1 MTTRN
6 GQTPRPDRFAADT
19 VALITGGT
27 SGVGL
32 AAARRLLAD
41 GARVVVC
48 GRDEHRLDAAV
59 AHLREQAHEAVAGG
73 ETGTGGAVVPGGG
86 ASGGGGTGPAGAAA
100 DRVLGVRA
108 DTASVAD
115 LDAALRA
122 VRDRFGHLDI
132 VFANAG
138 LYAAAPFEEI
148 TEADFDR
155 AVGVN
160 FKGVFFTVQRALPL
174 LRDGG
179 AVVINAS
186 SLMQRGQADATLH
199 SATKA
204 AAHNLAR
211 TLAAALAGRRV
222 RVNSV
227 SPGYVET
234 PMFAG
239 SDIDP
244 AQAEQLRA
252 RTALGRFARPEEIAD
267 AVAFLASGEASY
279 VNGQDLVVD
288 GGMQGCE
295 M

>member
-6 GQTPRPDRFAADT
+6 RQTARPDRFPADT
-19 VALITGGT
+19 VALITGGS

-48 GRDEHRLDAAV
+48 GRDERRLDAAV
-59 AHLREQAHEAVAGG
+59 AQLGEQANEAVAGG
-73 ETGTGGAVVPGGG
+73 EAAVADATGT
-86 ASGGGGTGPAGAAA
+86 AGAAA

-108 DTASVAD
+108 DTSCVAD
-115 LDAALRA
+115 LDAVAEA

-132 VFANAG
+132 IFANAG
-138 LYAAAPFEEI
+138 RYAAAPFEEI

-160 FKGVFFTVQRALPL
+160 FKGVFFTVQRTLPL

-179 AVVINAS
+179 AIVINAS
-186 SLMQRGQADATLH
+186 SLLQRGQADATLH
-199 SATKA
+199 AATKA

-211 TLAAALAGRRV
+211 TLGAALAGRRV

-234 PMFAG
+234 PMFAD
-239 SDIDP
+239 SEIDP
-244 AQAEQLRA
+244 AEAEKLRA
-252 RTALGRFARPEEIAD
+252 QTAVGRFARPEEIAD

-279 VNGQDLVVD
+279 VTGQDLVVD
-288 GGMQGCE
+288 GGLHGCAV
-295 M
+295 

>member
-6 GQTPRPDRFAADT
+6 RQNARTARFGADT
-19 VALITGGT
+19 VALVTGGT

-48 GRDEHRLDAAV
+48 GRDARRLDTAV
-59 AHLREQAHEAVAGG
+59 AELAQQAEAAAAGG
-73 ETGTGGAVVPGGG
+73 G
-86 ASGGGGTGPAGAAA
+86 A
-100 DRVLGVRA
+100 DRVLGVRG

-115 LDAALRA
+115 LDAVMRA

-138 LYAAAPFEEI
+138 VYAAAPFEEI
-148 TEADFDR
+148 TEDDFDR

-179 AVVINAS
+179 SVVINAS
-186 SLMQRGQADATLH
+186 SLLQRGRADATLH

-234 PMFAG
+234 PMLAG
-239 SDIDP
+239 SDIGD
-244 AQAEQLRA
+244 AQAADLRSQ
-252 RTALGRFARPEEIAD
+252 TAAGRLGRPEDIAD
-267 AVAFLASGEASY
+267 AVAFLASEEASY
-279 VNGQDLVVD
+279 VTGQDLVVD
-288 GGMQGCE
+288 GGLHGCAV
-295 M
+295 

>member
-6 GQTPRPDRFAADT
+6 GQTARPDRFAADT
-19 VALITGGT
+19 VALVTGGS

-48 GRDEHRLDAAV
+48 GRDERRLDAAV
-59 AHLREQAHEAVAGG
+59 AQLREQAQEAVTGG
-73 ETGTGGAVVPGGG
+73 EAAVADATGAGA
-86 ASGGGGTGPAGAAA
+86 GPAGAAA
-100 DRVLGVRA
+100 ERVLGVRA

-115 LDAALRA
+115 LDAVVQA
-122 VRDRFGHLDI
+122 VGDRFGHLDI
-132 VFANAG
+132 IFANAG
-138 LYAAAPFEEI
+138 VYAAAPFEEI
-148 TEADFDR
+148 TEADFER

-179 AVVINAS
+179 AVVITAS
-186 SLMQRGQADATLH
+186 SLVQRGQADATLH

-234 PMFAG
+234 PMFADSG
-239 SDIDP
+239 IGG
-244 AQAEQLRA
+244 AEAERLRA
-252 RTALGRFARPEEIAD
+252 RTAAGRFGRPEEIAD

-279 VNGQDLVVD
+279 INGQDLVVD
-288 GGMQGCE
+288 GGLHGCDV
-295 M
+295 

>member
-6 GQTPRPDRFAADT
+6 GRTARPDRFDADT
-19 VALITGGT
+19 VALITGGS

-32 AAARRLLAD
+32 AAARRLLDD

-48 GRDEHRLDAAV
+48 GRDERRLDAAA
-59 AHLREQAHEAVAGG
+59 AHLRERAEAAVTGG
-73 ETGTGGAVVPGGG
+73 EPAAAAGATGVPGGG
-86 ASGGGGTGPAGAAA
+86 TGVAGVAAG
-100 DRVLGVRA
+100 RVLAVRA

-115 LDAALRA
+115 LDAVVRA
-122 VRDRFGHLDI
+122 VRDHFGRLDI
-132 VFANAG
+132 IFANAG
-138 LYAAAPFEEI
+138 MYAAAPFEEI

-186 SLMQRGQADATLH
+186 SLLQRGQADATLH

-211 TLAAALAGRRV
+211 TLAAALAGRGI

-227 SPGYVET
+227 SPGYVDT

-244 AQAEQLRA
+244 AEAEKLRA
-252 RTALGRFARPEEIAD
+252 QTAAGRFGHPEEIAD

-279 VNGQDLVVD
+279 INGQDLVVD
-288 GGMQGCE
+288 GGLHGCAL
-295 M
+295 

>member
-6 GQTPRPDRFAADT
+6 GQTARPDRFDADT
-19 VALITGGT
+19 VALITGGS

-48 GRDEHRLDAAV
+48 GRDARRLDTAA
-59 AHLREQAHEAVAGG
+59 AHLRERAEAAVTGGETAVAGG
-73 ETGTGGAVVPGGG
+73 STGV
-86 ASGGGGTGPAGAAA
+86 AGAAA
-100 DRVLGVRA
+100 DRVLAVRA

-115 LDAALRA
+115 LDAVVQA
-122 VRDRFGHLDI
+122 VRERFGRLDI
-132 VFANAG
+132 IFANAG
-138 LYAAAPFEEI
+138 VYAAAPFEEI

-186 SLMQRGQADATLH
+186 SLIQRGQADATLH

-211 TLAAALAGRRV
+211 TLAAALAGRRI

-227 SPGYVET
+227 SPGYVDT

-244 AQAEQLRA
+244 AEAERLRA
-252 RTALGRFARPEEIAD
+252 QTAAGRFAHPEEIAA
-267 AVAFLASGEASY
+267 AVAFLASGEAAY

-288 GGMQGCE
+288 GGLHGCAL
-295 M
+295 

>member
-6 GQTPRPDRFAADT
+6 GQTARPDRFPADT
-19 VALITGGT
+19 VALITGGS

-48 GRDEHRLDAAV
+48 GRDERRLDAAV
-59 AHLREQAHEAVAGG
+59 AHLKERAREAVTGGEAAVADATATGPGAAGG
-73 ETGTGGAVVPGGG
+73 
-86 ASGGGGTGPAGAAA
+86 AA
-100 DRVLGVRA
+100 DRVFGVRA

-115 LDAALRA
+115 LDAAVEA

-132 VFANAG
+132 IFANAG
-138 LYAAAPFEEI
+138 RYAAAPFEEI

-186 SLMQRGQADATLH
+186 SLVQRGQADATLH

-204 AAHNLAR
+204 AALNLAR

-234 PMFAG
+234 PMFVD
-239 SDIDP
+239 SDIDV
-244 AQAEQLRA
+244 AEAEKLRA
-252 RTALGRFARPEEIAD
+252 QTAAGRFARPEEIAD

-288 GGMQGCE
+288 GGLHGCA

>member
-6 GQTPRPDRFAADT
+6 GQTARPDRFTADT
-19 VALITGGT
+19 VALITGGS

-48 GRDEHRLDAAV
+48 GRDQRRLDAAV
-59 AHLREQAHEAVAGG
+59 AQLREQAQEAVAGG
-73 ETGTGGAVVPGGG
+73 EAAVAGA
-86 ASGGGGTGPAGAAA
+86 TETAGAAA
-100 DRVLGVRA
+100 GRVLGVRA

-115 LDAALRA
+115 LDAAVRT

-132 VFANAG
+132 IFANAG
-138 LYAAAPFEEI
+138 RYAAAPFEEI
-148 TEADFDR
+148 TEDDFDR

-186 SLMQRGQADATLH
+186 SLLQRGQADATVH

-211 TLAAALAGRRV
+211 TLAAALAERRI

-234 PMFAG
+234 PMIAG
-239 SDIDP
+239 SDIGAAEVEKLS
-244 AQAEQLRA
+244 AQ
-252 RTALGRFARPEEIAD
+252 TAAGRFGRPEEIAD

-279 VNGQDLVVD
+279 ITGQDLVVD
-288 GGMQGCE
+288 GGLHGCAV
-295 M
+295 

>member
-6 GQTPRPDRFAADT
+6 GQAARPDRFPADT
-19 VALITGGT
+19 VALITGGS

-32 AAARRLLAD
+32 ATARRLLAD

-48 GRDEHRLDAAV
+48 GRDERRLDTAV
-59 AHLREQAHEAVAGG
+59 AHLRERAREAVTGG
-73 ETGTGGAVVPGGG
+73 EAAVADATGA
-86 ASGGGGTGPAGAAA
+86 GPGAAGDA
-100 DRVLGVRA
+100 TDRVFGVRA

-115 LDAALRA
+115 LDAAVEA

-132 VFANAG
+132 IFANAG
-138 LYAAAPFEEI
+138 RYAAAPFEEI
-148 TEADFDR
+148 TEADFDQ

-186 SLMQRGQADATLH
+186 SLVQRGQADATLH

-204 AAHNLAR
+204 AALNLAR

-239 SDIDP
+239 SEIDVAEAEKLK
-244 AQAEQLRA
+244 AQ
-252 RTALGRFARPEEIAD
+252 TAAGRFARPEEIAD

-288 GGMQGCE
+288 GGLHGCA